1 MPLNVSRGEEGLL
14 CHQSSLFF
22 VCDSFDSLLRS
33 MAFPCSAL
41 AQAHSFVIR
50 SNTDLTCTH
59 SPIVIMIWLVATAAA
74 PAFCF
79 NLFLLPSSPISPR
92 LNHHSLAIW
101 GPIDSKTT
109 RFSSIRLRACLRDD
123 GDRIMSTPDQTSV
136 APRSCVPVGR
146 DYEYETS
153 QSAVAR
159 C

>member
-14 CHQSSLFF
+14 CHQSSLFSLSAIHLTPF
-22 VCDSFDSLLRS
+22 FDRWLFLVLRS
-33 MAFPCSAL
+33 L

-59 SPIVIMIWLVATAAA
+59 SPIAIMIWLVATAAA

-123 GDRIMSTPDQTSV
+123 GDRIMSMPDQNNRHLASPSSV
-136 APRSCVPVGR
+136 STGRAPLS
-146 DYEYETS
+146 S
-153 QSAVAR
+153 
-159 C
+159 